1 MDGSTGEDFATYW
14 TLKKEMDRHA
24 ASEDQ
29 EIIPMKI
36 PEDILVTLLFDGPP
50 SVDSRAVR

>member
-1 MDGSTGEDFATYW
+1 MDGSKGEDFATYW